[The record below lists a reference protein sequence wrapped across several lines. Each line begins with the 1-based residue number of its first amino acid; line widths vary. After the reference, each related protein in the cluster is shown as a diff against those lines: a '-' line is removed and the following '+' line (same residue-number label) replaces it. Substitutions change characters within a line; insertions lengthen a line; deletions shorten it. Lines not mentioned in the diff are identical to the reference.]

1 MHLSAC
7 IPDAPRNGDDFVTT
21 SDEVT
26 RRWQERI
33 VRYRQLSTLF
43 GKHGAA
49 NPLAAIV
56 SELEKLRH
64 DQQLLFARSTEQ
76 MSHTQVLVAEIDT
89 VLARARGAG
98 EVAGRL
104 LSPSST
110 FSADDAREESL
121 LCCEE
126 ALATENLVGRRVLAA
141 RAAALALVA
150 EQIDRRAGARHQEPE
165 ASSAE
170 ERRG

>member
-1 MHLSAC
+1 M
-7 IPDAPRNGDDFVTT
+7 

-56 SELEKLRH
+56 SDLEQLRQ
-64 DQQLLFARSTEQ
+64 DQQLLFAKSTEQ
-76 MSHTQVLVAEIDT
+76 MSYTQVLVAEIDT

-104 LSPSST
+104 LSPSLT

-150 EQIDRRAGARHQEPE
+150 EQIDRRGSDHEPE

-170 ERRG
+170 GRRG